1 MEKTKKIGFFKR
13 FKMAIFELE
22 NYIDFLNEK
31 LSKSLMFSLKLV
43 VLLSLIMAISNV
55 IFVYAKYHSPD
66 NYLNEVIPEFT
77 YENSEL
83 KIDENETKSDEKKQM
98 AQIMKQVVPSVTN
111 ILGEGTY
118 TKADLIHYVQDNQR
132 TIVSF
137 GVTAIFIENILD
149 LYVMWLMVAVLT
161 SFIGWVALIFLR
173 IKMKYSKL
181 FTLSIYASTLS
192 IILTVIYTALNAFCG
207 VYIEMFD
214 YLSILIAYIY
224 ITAVIYMIRS
234 DLIKQQI
241 ELIRIATVQ
250 AEEKERLEKEREN
263 EKEREQEQEQE
274 DDELEDAGKDSK
286 DEEEKKKESDDDI
299 GDDEPDGS
307 EI

>member
-1 MEKTKKIGFFKR
+1 
-13 FKMAIFELE
+13 MAIFELE

-31 LSKSLMFSLKLV
+31 LSKSLVFSLKLV

-83 KIDENETKSDEKKQM
+83 KIDENETKSDEKKQI
-98 AQIMKQVVPSVTN
+98 AQVMKQVVPSVTN
-111 ILGEGTY
+111 ILGNGTY
-118 TKADLIHYVQDNQR
+118 TKADLIHYVQENQK
-132 TIVSF
+132 TIVGF

-149 LYVMWLMVAVLT
+149 MYIMWLMVAILT
-161 SFIGWVALIFLR
+161 SFIGWIALIFLR

-192 IILTVIYTALNAFCG
+192 IILTVIYTMLNAFCG

-241 ELIRIATVQ
+241 ELIRIANVQ
-250 AEEKERLEKEREN
+250 AEEKERLEKEREK
-263 EKEREQEQEQE
+263 EKEREQEQE

>member
-22 NYIDFLNEK
+22 NYIDFINEK
-31 LSKSLMFSLKLV
+31 VSKSLIFSLKLV
-43 VLLSLIMAISNV
+43 VILSLIMAISNA
-55 IFVYAKYHSPD
+55 IYVYAKYNSPD

-83 KIDENETKSDEKKQM
+83 KIDENETKSDEKKQI
-98 AQIMKQVVPSVTN
+98 AQVMKQVVPSVTN
-111 ILGEGTY
+111 ILGNGTY
-118 TKADLIHYVQDNQR
+118 TKADLIHYVQENQK
-132 TIVSF
+132 TIVGF

-149 LYVMWLMVAVLT
+149 MYIMWLMVAILT
-161 SFIGWVALIFLR
+161 SFIGWIALVFLR

-192 IILTVIYTALNAFCG
+192 VILTVIYTMLNAFAG
-207 VYIEMFD
+207 VYIDMFD

-250 AEEKERLEKEREN
+250 AEEKERLEREK

-274 DDELEDAGKDSK
+274 DDEPEDAGKDSK
-286 DEEEKKKESDDDI
+286 EEEEKKESSDDI

>member
-31 LSKSLMFSLKLV
+31 LSKSSVFSLKLV

-83 KIDENETKSDEKKQM
+83 KIDENETKSDEKKQI
-98 AQIMKQVVPSVTN
+98 AQVMKQVVPSVTN
-111 ILGEGTY
+111 ILGNGTY
-118 TKADLIHYVQDNQR
+118 TKADLIHYVQENQK
-132 TIVSF
+132 TIVGF

-149 LYVMWLMVAVLT
+149 MYIMWLMVAILT
-161 SFIGWVALIFLR
+161 SFISWIALIFLR

-192 IILTVIYTALNAFCG
+192 IILTVIYTMLNAFCG

-241 ELIRIATVQ
+241 ELIRIANVQ
-250 AEEKERLEKEREN
+250 AEEKERLEKEREK
-263 EKEREQEQEQE
+263 EKEREQEQE

>member
-22 NYIDFLNEK
+22 NYIGFINEK
-31 LSKSLMFSLKLV
+31 LSKSLMFSLKV
-43 VLLSLIMAISNV
+43 VILLSLIMAISNV
-55 IFVYAKYHSPD
+55 IFVYAKYNSPD

-111 ILGEGTY
+111 ILGSGTY
-118 TKADLIHYVQDNQR
+118 TKADLVHYVQDNQK
-132 TIVSF
+132 TIVGF

-149 LYVMWLMVAVLT
+149 LYIMWLMVALLT
-161 SFIGWVALIFLR
+161 SFIGWIALIFLR

-192 IILTVIYTALNAFCG
+192 IILTVIYTMLNVFAG
-207 VYIEMFD
+207 VYIDMFD

-250 AEEKERLEKEREN
+250 AEEKERLEKEKDQ
-263 EKEREQEQEQE
+263 EKEQEGK
-274 DDELEDAGKDSK
+274 DDSDNVGKDSK
-286 DEEEKKKESDDDI
+286 DEEKKEEPNDDI

>member
-1 MEKTKKIGFFKR
+1 MEKTNKIGFFKR

-31 LSKSLMFSLKLV
+31 LSKSLVFSLKLV

-83 KIDENETKSDEKKQM
+83 KIDENETKSDEKKQI
-98 AQIMKQVVPSVTN
+98 AQVMKQVVPSVTN
-111 ILGEGTY
+111 ILGNGTY
-118 TKADLIHYVQDNQR
+118 TKADLIHYVQENQK
-132 TIVSF
+132 TIVGF

-149 LYVMWLMVAVLT
+149 MYIMWLMVAILT
-161 SFIGWVALIFLR
+161 SFIGWIALIFLR

-192 IILTVIYTALNAFCG
+192 IILTVIYTMLNAFCG

-241 ELIRIATVQ
+241 ELIRIANVQ
-250 AEEKERLEKEREN
+250 AEEKERLEKEREK
-263 EKEREQEQEQE
+263 EKKREQEQE

>member
-22 NYIDFLNEK
+22 NYIDFINEK
-31 LSKSLMFSLKLV
+31 VSKSLMFSLKLV
-43 VLLSLIMAISNV
+43 VILSLIMAISNA
-55 IFVYAKYHSPD
+55 IYVYAKYNSPD
-66 NYLNEVIPEFT
+66 NYLSEVIPEFT

-83 KIDENETKSDEKKQM
+83 KIDENETKSDEKKQI
-98 AQIMKQVVPSVTN
+98 AQVMKQVVPSVTN
-111 ILGEGTY
+111 ILGNGTY
-118 TKADLIHYVQDNQR
+118 TKADLIHYVQENQK
-132 TIVSF
+132 TIVGF

-149 LYVMWLMVAVLT
+149 MYIMWLMVAILT
-161 SFIGWVALIFLR
+161 SFIGWIALVFLR

-192 IILTVIYTALNAFCG
+192 VILTVIYTMLNAFAG
-207 VYIEMFD
+207 VYIDMFD

-250 AEEKERLEKEREN
+250 AEEKERLEREK

-274 DDELEDAGKDSK
+274 DDEPEDAGKDSK
-286 DEEEKKKESDDDI
+286 EEEEKKESSDDI

>member
-31 LSKSLMFSLKLV
+31 LSKSLIFSLKLV
-43 VLLSLIMAISNV
+43 ILLSFIMAVSNV
-55 IFVYAKYHSPD
+55 IFVYAKYNSPD
-66 NYLNEVIPEFT
+66 NYLNEVIPEFI
-77 YENSEL
+77 YEKSEL

-98 AQIMKQVVPSVTN
+98 AQIMKQVVPSITN
-111 ILGEGTY
+111 ILGDGTY
-118 TKADLIHYVQDNQR
+118 TKADLIHYVQDNQK
-132 TIVSF
+132 TIVGF

-149 LYVMWLMVAVLT
+149 LYIMWLMVAVLT
-161 SFIGWVALIFLR
+161 SFIGWIDLVFLK

-192 IILTVIYTALNAFCG
+192 VILTVIYTMLNAFAG
-207 VYIEMFD
+207 VYIDMFD
-214 YLSILIAYIY
+214 YLSIL

-241 ELIRIATVQ
+241 ELIRIATIQ
-250 AEEKERLEKEREN
+250 AEEKERLEREK
-263 EKEREQEQEQE
+263 EKEREQERE
-274 DDELEDAGKDSK
+274 DEPDDVGRDSK
-286 DEEEKKKESDDDI
+286 EEEEKKKESNDDI

>member
-22 NYIDFLNEK
+22 NYIEFLNEK
-31 LSKSLMFSLKLV
+31 LSKSLVFSLKLV

-83 KIDENETKSDEKKQM
+83 KIDENETKSDEKKQI
-98 AQIMKQVVPSVTN
+98 AQVMKQVVPSVTN
-111 ILGEGTY
+111 ILGNGTY
-118 TKADLIHYVQDNQR
+118 TKADLIHYVQENQK
-132 TIVSF
+132 TIVGF

-149 LYVMWLMVAVLT
+149 MYIMWLMVAILT
-161 SFIGWVALIFLR
+161 SFIGWIALIFLR

-192 IILTVIYTALNAFCG
+192 IILTVIYTMLNAFCG

-241 ELIRIATVQ
+241 ELIRIANVQ
-250 AEEKERLEKEREN
+250 AEEKERLEKEREK
-263 EKEREQEQEQE
+263 EKEREQEQE

>member
-31 LSKSLMFSLKLV
+31 LSKSLIFSLKLV
-43 VLLSLIMAISNV
+43 ILLSFIMAVSNV
-55 IFVYAKYHSPD
+55 IFVYAKYNSPD
-66 NYLNEVIPEFT
+66 NYLNEVIPEFI
-77 YENSEL
+77 YEKSEL

-98 AQIMKQVVPSVTN
+98 AQIMKQVVPSIIN
-111 ILGEGTY
+111 ILGDGTY
-118 TKADLIHYVQDNQR
+118 TKADLIHYVQDNQK
-132 TIVSF
+132 TIVGF
-137 GVTAIFIENILD
+137 GITAIFIENILD
-149 LYVMWLMVAVLT
+149 LYIMWLMIAVIT
-161 SFIGWVALIFLR
+161 SFIGWIDLVFLK

-192 IILTVIYTALNAFCG
+192 VILTVIYTMLNAFAG
-207 VYIEMFD
+207 VYIDMFD

-241 ELIRIATVQ
+241 ELIRIATIQ
-250 AEEKERLEKEREN
+250 AEEKERLEREK
-263 EKEREQEQEQE
+263 EKEREQERE
-274 DDELEDAGKDSK
+274 DEPDDAGRDAKE
-286 DEEEKKKESDDDI
+286 EEEKKKESNDDI

>member
-31 LSKSLMFSLKLV
+31 LSKSLIFSLKLV
-43 VLLSLIMAISNV
+43 ILLSFIMAVSNV
-55 IFVYAKYHSPD
+55 IFVYAKYNSPD
-66 NYLNEVIPEFT
+66 NYLNEVIPEFI
-77 YENSEL
+77 YEKSEL

-98 AQIMKQVVPSVTN
+98 AQIMKQVVPSITN
-111 ILGEGTY
+111 ILGDGTY
-118 TKADLIHYVQDNQR
+118 TKADLIHYVQDNQK
-132 TIVSF
+132 TIVGF

-149 LYVMWLMVAVLT
+149 LYIMWLMVAVLT
-161 SFIGWVALIFLR
+161 SFIGWIDLVFLK

-192 IILTVIYTALNAFCG
+192 VILTVIYTMLNAFAG
-207 VYIEMFD
+207 VYIDMFD

-241 ELIRIATVQ
+241 ELIRIATIQ
-250 AEEKERLEKEREN
+250 AEEKERLEREK
-263 EKEREQEQEQE
+263 EKEREQERE
-274 DDELEDAGKDSK
+274 DEPDDVGRDSK
-286 DEEEKKKESDDDI
+286 EEEEKKKESNDDI

>member
-31 LSKSLMFSLKLV
+31 LSKSLIFSLKLV
-43 VLLSLIMAISNV
+43 ILVSFIMAVSNV
-55 IFVYAKYHSPD
+55 IFVYAKYNSPD
-66 NYLNEVIPEFT
+66 NYLNEVIPEFI
-77 YENSEL
+77 YEKSEL

-98 AQIMKQVVPSVTN
+98 AQIMKQVVPSITN
-111 ILGEGTY
+111 ILGDGTY
-118 TKADLIHYVQDNQR
+118 TKADLIHYVQDNQK
-132 TIVSF
+132 TIVGF

-149 LYVMWLMVAVLT
+149 LYIMWLMVAVLT
-161 SFIGWVALIFLR
+161 SFIGWIDLVFLK

-192 IILTVIYTALNAFCG
+192 VILTVIYTMLNAFAG
-207 VYIEMFD
+207 VYIDMFD

-241 ELIRIATVQ
+241 ELIRIATIQ
-250 AEEKERLEKEREN
+250 AEEKERLEREK
-263 EKEREQEQEQE
+263 EKEREQERE
-274 DDELEDAGKDSK
+274 DEPDDVGSDSK
-286 DEEEKKKESDDDI
+286 EEEEKKKESNDDI

>member
-13 FKMAIFELE
+13 LKMAIFELE
-22 NYIDFLNEK
+22 NYIGFINEK
-31 LSKSLMFSLKLV
+31 LSKALMFGLKLV
-43 VLLSLIMAISNV
+43 ILLSLIMALSNV
-55 IFVYAKYHSPD
+55 VFVYAKYHSPD

-77 YENSEL
+77 YEKSEL

-118 TKADLIHYVQDNQR
+118 TKADLIHYVQENQR
-132 TIVSF
+132 TVVGF

-149 LYVMWLMVAVLT
+149 LYIMWFMVAALT
-161 SFIGWVALIFLR
+161 SFIGWIALVFLR

-192 IILTVIYTALNAFCG
+192 IILTVIYTMLNAFAG
-207 VYIEMFD
+207 VYIDMFD
-214 YLSILIAYIY
+214 YLSILISYIY

-250 AEEKERLEKEREN
+250 AEEKKRLEKEKER
-263 EKEREQEQEQE
+263 EKEREQEQERE
-274 DDELEDAGKDSK
+274 DEPGDAGKDSK
-286 DEEEKKKESDDDI
+286 DEEEKKKESNDDI

>member
-22 NYIDFLNEK
+22 NYIDFINEK
-31 LSKSLMFSLKLV
+31 ASKSLMFSLKLV
-43 VLLSLIMAISNV
+43 VILSLIMAISNA
-55 IFVYAKYHSPD
+55 IYVYAKYNSPD
-66 NYLNEVIPEFT
+66 NYLSEVIPEFT

-83 KIDENETKSDEKKQM
+83 KIDENETKSDEKKQI
-98 AQIMKQVVPSVTN
+98 AQVMKQVVPSVTN
-111 ILGEGTY
+111 ILGNGTY
-118 TKADLIHYVQDNQR
+118 TKADLIHYVQENQK
-132 TIVSF
+132 TIVGF

-149 LYVMWLMVAVLT
+149 MYIMWLMVAILT
-161 SFIGWVALIFLR
+161 SFIGWIALVFLR

-181 FTLSIYASTLS
+181 FTLSIYASTLPV
-192 IILTVIYTALNAFCG
+192 ILTVIYTMLNAFAG
-207 VYIEMFD
+207 VYIDMFD

-250 AEEKERLEKEREN
+250 AEEKERLEREK

-274 DDELEDAGKDSK
+274 DDEPEDAGKDSK
-286 DEEEKKKESDDDI
+286 EEEEKKESSDDI

>member
-1 MEKTKKIGFFKR
+1 MEKTKKVGFFKR

-22 NYIDFLNEK
+22 NYIEFINEK
-31 LSKSLMFSLKLV
+31 LSKSLMFSLKVV

-83 KIDENETKSDEKKQM
+83 KIDENETKSDDKKQM
-98 AQIMKQVVPSVTN
+98 AQIMKQIVPSVTN
-111 ILGEGTY
+111 ILGSGTY
-118 TKADLIHYVQDNQR
+118 TKADLIHYVQDNQK
-132 TIVSF
+132 TIVGF

-149 LYVMWLMVAVLT
+149 LYIMWLMVALLT
-161 SFIGWVALIFLR
+161 SFIGWIALIFLR

-192 IILTVIYTALNAFCG
+192 VILTVIYTMLNVFAG
-207 VYIEMFD
+207 VYIDMFD

-250 AEEKERLEKEREN
+250 AEEKERLER
-263 EKEREQEQEQE
+263 EKEKEKEQEPKKE
-274 DDELEDAGKDSK
+274 DEPNDVGKDSK
-286 DEEEKKKESDDDI
+286 EEEKKKESNDDI

>member
-22 NYIDFLNEK
+22 NYIEFINEK
-31 LSKSLMFSLKLV
+31 VSKSLMFSLKLAV
-43 VLLSLIMAISNV
+43 ILSLIMAISNA
-55 IFVYAKYHSPD
+55 IYVYAKYNSPD
-66 NYLNEVIPEFT
+66 NYLSEVIPEFT

-83 KIDENETKSDEKKQM
+83 KIDENETKSDEKKQI
-98 AQIMKQVVPSVTN
+98 AQVMKQVVPSVTN
-111 ILGEGTY
+111 ILGNGTY
-118 TKADLIHYVQDNQR
+118 TKADLIHYVQENQK
-132 TIVSF
+132 TIVGF

-149 LYVMWLMVAVLT
+149 MYIMWLMVAILT
-161 SFIGWVALIFLR
+161 SFIGWIALVFLR

-192 IILTVIYTALNAFCG
+192 VILTVIYTMLNAFAG
-207 VYIEMFD
+207 VYIDMFD

-241 ELIRIATVQ
+241 ELIRIATIQ
-250 AEEKERLEKEREN
+250 AEEKERLERER
-263 EKEREQEQEQE
+263 EKEREQERE
-274 DDELEDAGKDSK
+274 DEPDDVGRDSK
-286 DEEEKKKESDDDI
+286 EEKEKKKESNDDI

>member
-31 LSKSLMFSLKLV
+31 LSKSLIFSLKLV
-43 VLLSLIMAISNV
+43 ILLSFIMAVSNV
-55 IFVYAKYHSPD
+55 IFVYAKYNSPD
-66 NYLNEVIPEFT
+66 NYLNEVIPEFI
-77 YENSEL
+77 YEKSEL

-98 AQIMKQVVPSVTN
+98 AQIMKQVVPSITN
-111 ILGEGTY
+111 ILGDGTY
-118 TKADLIHYVQDNQR
+118 TKADLIHYVQENQK
-132 TIVSF
+132 TIVGF

-149 LYVMWLMVAVLT
+149 LYIMWLMVAVLT
-161 SFIGWVALIFLR
+161 SFIGWIDLVFLK

-192 IILTVIYTALNAFCG
+192 VILTVIYTMLNAFAG
-207 VYIEMFD
+207 VYIDMFD

-241 ELIRIATVQ
+241 ELIRIATIQ
-250 AEEKERLEKEREN
+250 AEEKERLEREK
-263 EKEREQEQEQE
+263 EKEREQERE
-274 DDELEDAGKDSK
+274 DEPDDVGRDSK
-286 DEEEKKKESDDDI
+286 EEEEKKKESNDDI

>member
-22 NYIDFLNEK
+22 NYIEFINEK
-31 LSKSLMFSLKLV
+31 VSKSLMFILKLAV
-43 VLLSLIMAISNV
+43 ILSLIMAISNA
-55 IFVYAKYHSPD
+55 IYVYAKYNSPD
-66 NYLNEVIPEFT
+66 NYLSEVIPEFT

-83 KIDENETKSDEKKQM
+83 KIDENETKSDEKKQI
-98 AQIMKQVVPSVTN
+98 AQVMKQVVPSVTN
-111 ILGEGTY
+111 ILGNGTY
-118 TKADLIHYVQDNQR
+118 TKADLIHYVQENQK
-132 TIVSF
+132 TIVGF

-149 LYVMWLMVAVLT
+149 MYIMWLMVAILT
-161 SFIGWVALIFLR
+161 SFIGWIALVFLR

-192 IILTVIYTALNAFCG
+192 VILTVIYTMLNAFAG
-207 VYIEMFD
+207 VYIDMFD

-241 ELIRIATVQ
+241 ELIRIATIQ
-250 AEEKERLEKEREN
+250 AEEKERLEREK
-263 EKEREQEQEQE
+263 EKEREQERE
-274 DDELEDAGKDSK
+274 DEPDDVGSDSK
-286 DEEEKKKESDDDI
+286 EEEKKKKESNDDI

>member
-22 NYIDFLNEK
+22 NYIDFINEK
-31 LSKSLMFSLKLV
+31 VSKSLVFSLKLV
-43 VLLSLIMAISNV
+43 VLLALIMAISNV
-55 IFVYAKYHSPD
+55 IYVYAKYNSPD
-66 NYLNEVIPEFT
+66 NYLSEVIPEFT

-98 AQIMKQVVPSVTN
+98 AQVMKQVVPSVTN
-111 ILGEGTY
+111 ILGNGTY
-118 TKADLIHYVQDNQR
+118 TKADLIHYVQENQKA
-132 TIVSF
+132 IVGF

-149 LYVMWLMVAVLT
+149 MYIMWLMVAILT
-161 SFIGWVALIFLR
+161 SFIGWIALVFLR

-192 IILTVIYTALNAFCG
+192 VILTVIYTMLNAFAG
-207 VYIEMFD
+207 VYIDMFD

-241 ELIRIATVQ
+241 ELIKIATIQ
-250 AEEKERLEKEREN
+250 AEEKERLEREK
-263 EKEREQEQEQE
+263 EKEREQEQERE
-274 DDELEDAGKDSK
+274 DEPEDAGSDSK
-286 DEEEKKKESDDDI
+286 EEEEKKKESNDDI

>member
-31 LSKSLMFSLKLV
+31 LSKSLIFSLKLV
-43 VLLSLIMAISNV
+43 ILLSFIMAVSNV
-55 IFVYAKYHSPD
+55 IFVYAKYNSPD
-66 NYLNEVIPEFT
+66 NYLNEVIPEFI
-77 YENSEL
+77 Y
-83 KIDENETKSDEKKQM
+83 ETKSDEKKQM
-98 AQIMKQVVPSVTN
+98 AQIMKQVVPSITN
-111 ILGEGTY
+111 ILGDGTY
-118 TKADLIHYVQDNQR
+118 TKADLIHYVQDNQK
-132 TIVSF
+132 TIVGF
-137 GVTAIFIENILD
+137 GVIAIFIENILD
-149 LYVMWLMVAVLT
+149 LYIMWLMVAVLT
-161 SFIGWVALIFLR
+161 SFIGWIDLVFLR

-192 IILTVIYTALNAFCG
+192 IILTVVYTMLNAFAG
-207 VYIEMFD
+207 VYIDMFD

-241 ELIRIATVQ
+241 ELIRIATIQ
-250 AEEKERLEKEREN
+250 AEEKERLEREK
-263 EKEREQEQEQE
+263 EKEREQERE
-274 DDELEDAGKDSK
+274 DEPDDAGRDSK
-286 DEEEKKKESDDDI
+286 EEEEKKKESNDDI

>member
-22 NYIDFLNEK
+22 NYIDFINEK
-31 LSKSLMFSLKLV
+31 VSKSLMFSLKLV
-43 VLLSLIMAISNV
+43 VILSLIMAISNA
-55 IFVYAKYHSPD
+55 IYVYAKYNSPD
-66 NYLNEVIPEFT
+66 NYLSEVIPEFT

-83 KIDENETKSDEKKQM
+83 KIDENETKSDEKKQI
-98 AQIMKQVVPSVTN
+98 AQVMKQVVPSVTN
-111 ILGEGTY
+111 ILGNGTY
-118 TKADLIHYVQDNQR
+118 TKADLIHYVQENQK
-132 TIVSF
+132 TIVGF
-137 GVTAIFIENILD
+137 GITAIFIENILD
-149 LYVMWLMVAVLT
+149 MYIMWLMVAILT
-161 SFIGWVALIFLR
+161 SFIGWIALVFLR

-192 IILTVIYTALNAFCG
+192 VILTVIYTMLNAFAG
-207 VYIEMFD
+207 VYIDKFD

-250 AEEKERLEKEREN
+250 AEEKERLEREK

-274 DDELEDAGKDSK
+274 DDEPEDAGKDSK
-286 DEEEKKKESDDDI
+286 EEEEKKESSDDI
-299 GDDEPDGS
+299 GVRKE
-307 EI
+307 ELCERK

>member
-31 LSKSLMFSLKLV
+31 LSKSLIFSLKLV
-43 VLLSLIMAISNV
+43 ILLSFIMAVSNV
-55 IFVYAKYHSPD
+55 IFVYAKYNSPD
-66 NYLNEVIPEFT
+66 NYLNEVIPEFI
-77 YENSEL
+77 YEKSEL

-98 AQIMKQVVPSVTN
+98 AQIMKQVVPSITN
-111 ILGEGTY
+111 ILGDGTY
-118 TKADLIHYVQDNQR
+118 TKADLIHYVQENQK
-132 TIVSF
+132 TIVGF

-149 LYVMWLMVAVLT
+149 LYIMWLMVAVLT
-161 SFIGWVALIFLR
+161 SFIGWIDLVFLK

-192 IILTVIYTALNAFCG
+192 VILTVIYTMLNAFAG
-207 VYIEMFD
+207 VYIDMFD

-241 ELIRIATVQ
+241 ELIRIATIQ
-250 AEEKERLEKEREN
+250 AEEKERLEREK
-263 EKEREQEQEQE
+263 EKEREQERE
-274 DDELEDAGKDSK
+274 DEPDDAGRDSK
-286 DEEEKKKESDDDI
+286 EEEEKKKESNDDI

>member
-22 NYIDFLNEK
+22 NYIDFINEK
-31 LSKSLMFSLKLV
+31 VSKSLMFSLKLV
-43 VLLSLIMAISNV
+43 VILSLIMAISNA
-55 IFVYAKYHSPD
+55 IYVYAKYNSPD
-66 NYLNEVIPEFT
+66 NYLSEVIPEFT

-83 KIDENETKSDEKKQM
+83 KIDENETKSDEKKQI
-98 AQIMKQVVPSVTN
+98 AQVMKQVVPSVTN
-111 ILGEGTY
+111 ILGNGTY
-118 TKADLIHYVQDNQR
+118 TKADLIHYVQENQK
-132 TIVSF
+132 TIVGF

-149 LYVMWLMVAVLT
+149 MYIMWLMVAILT
-161 SFIGWVALIFLR
+161 SFIGWIALVFLR

-192 IILTVIYTALNAFCG
+192 VILTVIYTMLNAFAG
-207 VYIEMFD
+207 VYIDMFD

-250 AEEKERLEKEREN
+250 AEEKERLEREK

-274 DDELEDAGKDSK
+274 DDEPEDAGKDSK
-286 DEEEKKKESDDDI
+286 EEEKKESSDDI

>member
-31 LSKSLMFSLKLV
+31 LSKSLIFSLKLV
-43 VLLSLIMAISNV
+43 ILLSFIMAVSNV
-55 IFVYAKYHSPD
+55 IFVYAKYNSPD
-66 NYLNEVIPEFT
+66 KYLNEVIPEFI
-77 YENSEL
+77 YEKSEL

-98 AQIMKQVVPSVTN
+98 AQIMKQVVPSITN
-111 ILGEGTY
+111 ILGDGTY
-118 TKADLIHYVQDNQR
+118 TKADLIHYVQDNQK
-132 TIVSF
+132 TIVGF
-137 GVTAIFIENILD
+137 GITAIFIENILD
-149 LYVMWLMVAVLT
+149 LYIMWLMVAVIT
-161 SFIGWVALIFLR
+161 SFIGWIDLVFLK

-192 IILTVIYTALNAFCG
+192 VILTVIYTMLNAFAG
-207 VYIEMFD
+207 VYIDMFD

-241 ELIRIATVQ
+241 ELIRIATIQ
-250 AEEKERLEKEREN
+250 AEEKERLEREK
-263 EKEREQEQEQE
+263 EKEREQERE
-274 DDELEDAGKDSK
+274 DEPDDVGRDSK
-286 DEEEKKKESDDDI
+286 EEEEKKKESNDDI

>member
-31 LSKSLMFSLKLV
+31 LSKSLVFSLKLV

-83 KIDENETKSDEKKQM
+83 KIDENETKSDEKKQI
-98 AQIMKQVVPSVTN
+98 AQVMKQVVPSVTN
-111 ILGEGTY
+111 ILGNGTY
-118 TKADLIHYVQDNQR
+118 TKADLIHYVQENQK
-132 TIVSF
+132 TIVGF

-149 LYVMWLMVAVLT
+149 MYIMWLMVAILT
-161 SFIGWVALIFLR
+161 SFIGWIALIFLR

-192 IILTVIYTALNAFCG
+192 IILTVIYTMLNAFCG

-241 ELIRIATVQ
+241 ELIRIANVQ
-250 AEEKERLEKEREN
+250 AEEKERLEKERE
-263 EKEREQEQEQE
+263 K
-274 DDELEDAGKDSK
+274 
-286 DEEEKKKESDDDI
+286 
-299 GDDEPDGS
+299 
-307 EI
+307 

>member
-31 LSKSLMFSLKLV
+31 LTKSLIFSLKLV
-43 VLLSLIMAISNV
+43 ILLSFIMAVSNV
-55 IFVYAKYHSPD
+55 IFVYAKYNSPD
-66 NYLNEVIPEFT
+66 NYLNEVIPEFI
-77 YENSEL
+77 YEKSEL

-98 AQIMKQVVPSVTN
+98 AQIMKQVVPSITN
-111 ILGEGTY
+111 ILGDGTY
-118 TKADLIHYVQDNQR
+118 TKADLIHYVQDNQKS
-132 TIVSF
+132 IVGF

-149 LYVMWLMVAVLT
+149 LYIMWLMVAVLT
-161 SFIGWVALIFLR
+161 SFIGWIDLVFLR

-192 IILTVIYTALNAFCG
+192 VILTVAYTMLNAFGG
-207 VYIEMFD
+207 VYIDMFD

-250 AEEKERLEKEREN
+250 AEEKERLEREK
-263 EKEREQEQEQE
+263 EKEREQEQERE
-274 DDELEDAGKDSK
+274 DEPDDAGKDSK
-286 DEEEKKKESDDDI
+286 DEEEKKKESNDDI

>member
-22 NYIDFLNEK
+22 NYIDFINEK
-31 LSKSLMFSLKLV
+31 VSKSLMFSLKLV
-43 VLLSLIMAISNV
+43 VILSLIMAISNA
-55 IFVYAKYHSPD
+55 IYVYAKYNSPD
-66 NYLNEVIPEFT
+66 NYLSEVIPEFT

-83 KIDENETKSDEKKQM
+83 KIDENETKSDEKKQI
-98 AQIMKQVVPSVTN
+98 AQVMKQVVPSVTN
-111 ILGEGTY
+111 ILGNGTY
-118 TKADLIHYVQDNQR
+118 TKADLIHYVQENQK
-132 TIVSF
+132 TIVGF
-137 GVTAIFIENILD
+137 GVTAVFIENILD
-149 LYVMWLMVAVLT
+149 MYIMWLMVAILT
-161 SFIGWVALIFLR
+161 SFIGWIALVFLR

-192 IILTVIYTALNAFCG
+192 VILTVIYTMLNAFAG
-207 VYIEMFD
+207 VYIDMFD

-250 AEEKERLEKEREN
+250 AEEKERLEREK

>member
-31 LSKSLMFSLKLV
+31 LTKSLIFSLKLV
-43 VLLSLIMAISNV
+43 ILLSFIMAVSNV
-55 IFVYAKYHSPD
+55 IFVYAKYNSPD
-66 NYLNEVIPEFT
+66 NYLNEVIPEFI
-77 YENSEL
+77 YEKSEL

-98 AQIMKQVVPSVTN
+98 AQIMKQIVPSITN
-111 ILGEGTY
+111 ILGDGTY
-118 TKADLIHYVQDNQR
+118 TKADLIHYVQDNQKS
-132 TIVSF
+132 IVGF

-149 LYVMWLMVAVLT
+149 LYIMWLMVSVLT
-161 SFIGWVALIFLR
+161 SFIGWIDLVFLR

-192 IILTVIYTALNAFCG
+192 VILTVAYTMLNAFGG
-207 VYIEMFD
+207 VYIDMFD

-250 AEEKERLEKEREN
+250 AEEKERLEREK
-263 EKEREQEQEQE
+263 EKEREQEQERE
-274 DDELEDAGKDSK
+274 DEPDDAGKDSK
-286 DEEEKKKESDDDI
+286 DEEEKKKESNDDI

>member
-31 LSKSLMFSLKLV
+31 LSKSLIFSLKLV
-43 VLLSLIMAISNV
+43 ILLSFIMAVSNV
-55 IFVYAKYHSPD
+55 IFVYAKYNSPD
-66 NYLNEVIPEFT
+66 NYLNEVIPEFI
-77 YENSEL
+77 YEKSEL

-98 AQIMKQVVPSVTN
+98 AQIMKQVVPSITN

-118 TKADLIHYVQDNQR
+118 TKADLIHYVQENQK
-132 TIVSF
+132 TIVGF

-149 LYVMWLMVAVLT
+149 LYIMWLMVAVLT
-161 SFIGWVALIFLR
+161 SFIGWIDLVFLK

-192 IILTVIYTALNAFCG
+192 VILTVIYTMLNAFAG
-207 VYIEMFD
+207 VYIDMFD

-241 ELIRIATVQ
+241 ELIRIATIQ
-250 AEEKERLEKEREN
+250 AEEKERLEREK
-263 EKEREQEQEQE
+263 EKEREQERE
-274 DDELEDAGKDSK
+274 DEPDDVGRDSK
-286 DEEEKKKESDDDI
+286 EEEEKKKESNDDI

>member
-22 NYIDFLNEK
+22 NYIDFINEK
-31 LSKSLMFSLKLV
+31 VSKSLMFSLKLV
-43 VLLSLIMAISNV
+43 VILSLIMAISNA
-55 IFVYAKYHSPD
+55 IYVYAKYNSPD
-66 NYLNEVIPEFT
+66 NYLSEVIPEFT

-83 KIDENETKSDEKKQM
+83 KIDENETKSDEKKQI
-98 AQIMKQVVPSVTN
+98 AQVMKQVVPSVTN
-111 ILGEGTY
+111 ILGNGTY
-118 TKADLIHYVQDNQR
+118 TKADLIHYVQENQK
-132 TIVSF
+132 TIVGF

-149 LYVMWLMVAVLT
+149 MYIMWLMVAILT
-161 SFIGWVALIFLR
+161 SFIGWIALVFLR

-192 IILTVIYTALNAFCG
+192 VILTVIYTMLNAFAG
-207 VYIEMFD
+207 VYIDMFD

-250 AEEKERLEKEREN
+250 AEEKERLEREK

>member
-31 LSKSLMFSLKLV
+31 LTKSLIFSLKLV
-43 VLLSLIMAISNV
+43 ILLSFIMAVSNV
-55 IFVYAKYHSPD
+55 IFVYAKYNSPD
-66 NYLNEVIPEFT
+66 NYLNEVIPEFI
-77 YENSEL
+77 YEKSEL

-98 AQIMKQVVPSVTN
+98 AQIMKQVVPSITN
-111 ILGEGTY
+111 ILGDGTY
-118 TKADLIHYVQDNQR
+118 TKADLIHYVQDNQKS
-132 TIVSF
+132 IVGF

-149 LYVMWLMVAVLT
+149 LYIMWLMVAVLT
-161 SFIGWVALIFLR
+161 SFIGWIDLVFLR

-192 IILTVIYTALNAFCG
+192 VILTVAYTTLNAFGG
-207 VYIEMFD
+207 VYIDMFD

-250 AEEKERLEKEREN
+250 AEEKERLEREK
-263 EKEREQEQEQE
+263 EKEREQEQERE
-274 DDELEDAGKDSK
+274 DVPDDAGKDSK
-286 DEEEKKKESDDDI
+286 DEEEKEKESNDDI

>member
-22 NYIDFLNEK
+22 NYIDFINEK
-31 LSKSLMFSLKLV
+31 VSKSLMFSLKLV
-43 VLLSLIMAISNV
+43 VILSLIMAISNA
-55 IFVYAKYHSPD
+55 IYVYAKYNSPD
-66 NYLNEVIPEFT
+66 NYLSEVIPEFT

-83 KIDENETKSDEKKQM
+83 KIDENETKSDEKKQI
-98 AQIMKQVVPSVTN
+98 AQVLKQVVPSVTN
-111 ILGEGTY
+111 ILGNGTY
-118 TKADLIHYVQDNQR
+118 TKADLIHYVQENQK
-132 TIVSF
+132 TIVGF

-149 LYVMWLMVAVLT
+149 MYIMWLMVAILT
-161 SFIGWVALIFLR
+161 SFIGWIALVFLR

-192 IILTVIYTALNAFCG
+192 VILTVIYTMLNAFAG
-207 VYIEMFD
+207 VYIDMFD

-250 AEEKERLEKEREN
+250 AEEKERLEREK

-274 DDELEDAGKDSK
+274 DDEPEDAGKDSK
-286 DEEEKKKESDDDI
+286 EEEEKKESSDDI

>member
-31 LSKSLMFSLKLV
+31 LSKSLIFSLKLV
-43 VLLSLIMAISNV
+43 ILLSFIMAISNA
-55 IFVYAKYHSPD
+55 IYVYAKYNSPD
-66 NYLNEVIPEFT
+66 NYLSEVIPEFT

-83 KIDENETKSDEKKQM
+83 KIDENETKSDEKKQI
-98 AQIMKQVVPSVTN
+98 AQVMKQVVPSVTN
-111 ILGEGTY
+111 ILGNGTY
-118 TKADLIHYVQDNQR
+118 TKADLIHYVQENQK
-132 TIVSF
+132 TIVGF

-149 LYVMWLMVAVLT
+149 MYIMWLMVAILT
-161 SFIGWVALIFLR
+161 SFIGWIALVFLR

-192 IILTVIYTALNAFCG
+192 VILTVIYTMLNAFAG
-207 VYIEMFD
+207 VYIDMFD

-241 ELIRIATVQ
+241 ELIRIATIQ
-250 AEEKERLEKEREN
+250 AEEKERLEREKER
-263 EKEREQEQEQE
+263 EKEREQERE
-274 DDELEDAGKDSK
+274 DEPDDVGRDSK
-286 DEEEKKKESDDDI
+286 EEEEKKKESNDDI

>member
-31 LSKSLMFSLKLV
+31 LSKSLIFSLKLV
-43 VLLSLIMAISNV
+43 ILLSFIMAVSNV
-55 IFVYAKYHSPD
+55 IFVYAKYNSPD
-66 NYLNEVIPEFT
+66 NYLNEVIPEFI
-77 YENSEL
+77 YEKSEL

-98 AQIMKQVVPSVTN
+98 AQIMKQVVPSITN
-111 ILGEGTY
+111 ILGDGTY
-118 TKADLIHYVQDNQR
+118 TKADLIHYVQDNQK
-132 TIVSF
+132 TIVGF
-137 GVTAIFIENILD
+137 GITAIFIENILD
-149 LYVMWLMVAVLT
+149 LYIMWLMVAVLT
-161 SFIGWVALIFLR
+161 SFIGWIDLVFLK

-192 IILTVIYTALNAFCG
+192 VILTVIYTMLNAFAG
-207 VYIEMFD
+207 VYIDMFD

-241 ELIRIATVQ
+241 ELIRIATIQ
-250 AEEKERLEKEREN
+250 AEEKERLEREK
-263 EKEREQEQEQE
+263 EKEREQERE
-274 DDELEDAGKDSK
+274 DEPDDVGRDSK
-286 DEEEKKKESDDDI
+286 EEEEKKKESNDDI

>member
-22 NYIDFLNEK
+22 NYIDFINEK
-31 LSKSLMFSLKLV
+31 VSKSLMFSLKLV
-43 VLLSLIMAISNV
+43 VILSLIMAISNA
-55 IFVYAKYHSPD
+55 IYVYAKYNSPD
-66 NYLNEVIPEFT
+66 NYLSEVIPEFT

-83 KIDENETKSDEKKQM
+83 KIDENETKSDEKKQI
-98 AQIMKQVVPSVTN
+98 AQVLKQVVPSVTN
-111 ILGEGTY
+111 ILGNGTY
-118 TKADLIHYVQDNQR
+118 TKADLIHYVQENQK
-132 TIVSF
+132 TIVGF

-149 LYVMWLMVAVLT
+149 MYIMWLMVAILT
-161 SFIGWVALIFLR
+161 SFIGWIALVFLR

-181 FTLSIYASTLS
+181 FILSIYASTLS
-192 IILTVIYTALNAFCG
+192 VILTVIYTMLNAFAG
-207 VYIEMFD
+207 VYIDMFD

-250 AEEKERLEKEREN
+250 AEEKERLEREK

-274 DDELEDAGKDSK
+274 DDEPEDAGKDSK
-286 DEEEKKKESDDDI
+286 EEEEKKESSDDI

>member
-22 NYIDFLNEK
+22 NYIEFINEK
-31 LSKSLMFSLKLV
+31 VSKSLMFSLKLAV
-43 VLLSLIMAISNV
+43 ILSLIMAISNA
-55 IFVYAKYHSPD
+55 IYVYAKYNSPD
-66 NYLNEVIPEFT
+66 NYLSEVIPEFT

-83 KIDENETKSDEKKQM
+83 KIDENETKSDEKKQI
-98 AQIMKQVVPSVTN
+98 AQVMKQVVPSVTN
-111 ILGEGTY
+111 ILGNGTY
-118 TKADLIHYVQDNQR
+118 TKADLIHYVQENQK

-149 LYVMWLMVAVLT
+149 MYIMWLMVAILT
-161 SFIGWVALIFLR
+161 SFIGWIALVFLR

-192 IILTVIYTALNAFCG
+192 VILTVIYTMLNAFAG
-207 VYIEMFD
+207 VYIDMFD

-241 ELIRIATVQ
+241 ELIRIATIQ
-250 AEEKERLEKEREN
+250 AEEKERLEREK
-263 EKEREQEQEQE
+263 EKEREQERE
-274 DDELEDAGKDSK
+274 DEPDDVGSDSK
-286 DEEEKKKESDDDI
+286 EEEEKKKESNDDI

>member
-22 NYIDFLNEK
+22 NYIGFINEK
-31 LSKSLMFSLKLV
+31 LSKSLMFSLKV
-43 VLLSLIMAISNV
+43 VILLSLIMAISNV
-55 IFVYAKYHSPD
+55 IFVYAKYNSPD

-111 ILGEGTY
+111 ILGSGTY
-118 TKADLIHYVQDNQR
+118 TKADLVHYVQDNQKA
-132 TIVSF
+132 IVGF

-149 LYVMWLMVAVLT
+149 LYIMWLMVALLT
-161 SFIGWVALIFLR
+161 SFIGWIALIFLR

-192 IILTVIYTALNAFCG
+192 IILTVIYTMLNVFAG
-207 VYIEMFD
+207 VYIDMFD

-250 AEEKERLEKEREN
+250 AEEKERLEKEK
-263 EKEREQEQEQE
+263 EKEQEQKQE
-274 DDELEDAGKDSK
+274 EKDDSDNVGKDSK
-286 DEEEKKKESDDDI
+286 DEEKKEEPNDDI

>member
-22 NYIDFLNEK
+22 NYIDFINEK
-31 LSKSLMFSLKLV
+31 VSKSLMFSLKLV
-43 VLLSLIMAISNV
+43 VILSLIMAISNA
-55 IFVYAKYHSPD
+55 IYVYAKYNSPD
-66 NYLNEVIPEFT
+66 NYLSEVIPEFT

-83 KIDENETKSDEKKQM
+83 KIDENETKSDEKKQI
-98 AQIMKQVVPSVTN
+98 AQVMKQVVPSVTN
-111 ILGEGTY
+111 ILGNGTY
-118 TKADLIHYVQDNQR
+118 TKADLIHYVQENQK
-132 TIVSF
+132 TIVGF
-137 GVTAIFIENILD
+137 GITAIFIENILD
-149 LYVMWLMVAVLT
+149 MYIMWLMVAILT
-161 SFIGWVALIFLR
+161 SFIGWIALVFLR

-192 IILTVIYTALNAFCG
+192 VILTVIYTMLNAFAG
-207 VYIEMFD
+207 VYIDMFD

-250 AEEKERLEKEREN
+250 AEEKERLEREK

-274 DDELEDAGKDSK
+274 DDEPEDAGKDSK
-286 DEEEKKKESDDDI
+286 EEEEKKESSDDI

>member
-31 LSKSLMFSLKLV
+31 LSKSLIFSLKLV
-43 VLLSLIMAISNV
+43 ILVSFIMAVSNV
-55 IFVYAKYHSPD
+55 IFVYAKYNSPD
-66 NYLNEVIPEFT
+66 NYLNEVIPEFI
-77 YENSEL
+77 YEKSEL

-98 AQIMKQVVPSVTN
+98 AQIMKQVVPSITN
-111 ILGEGTY
+111 ILGDGTY
-118 TKADLIHYVQDNQR
+118 TKADLIHYVQENQK
-132 TIVSF
+132 TIVGF

-149 LYVMWLMVAVLT
+149 LYIMWLMVAVLT
-161 SFIGWVALIFLR
+161 SFIGWIDLVFLK

-192 IILTVIYTALNAFCG
+192 VILTVIYTMLNAFAG
-207 VYIEMFD
+207 VYIDMFD

-241 ELIRIATVQ
+241 ELIRIATIQ
-250 AEEKERLEKEREN
+250 AEEKERLEREK
-263 EKEREQEQEQE
+263 EKEREQERE
-274 DDELEDAGKDSK
+274 DEPDDAGRDSK
-286 DEEEKKKESDDDI
+286 EEEEKKKESNDDI